1 MAKATLESIRA
12 QSDKLHN
19 RWLREFAGKPRHTR
33 NLAELEKLLEKAS
46 ALAKK
51 AKGIPGEKGDAL
63 EKVVVERFKLYRAE
77 RDAIA
82 EVQYDRP
89 EVGEIHALG
98 QRIERALAVWRRHYA
113 GRDRRTRDLVR
124 LDLVIAELASA
135 LPRMRALSEHPEVK
149 KDQLESLEGQLE
161 LLKDERSEIDKVR
174 RALEPSQ
181 HPVFLLAEAQSAL
194 DQYRVHFAKQPRT
207 TCSLVRLDRLIGMLE
222 AIVPRL
228 EALGEEQANN
238 VALLRE
244 QLEGWRIER
253 GQIVAA
259 QEQTAARDRTNHLGA
274 VANQLFQLYQR
285 EFAGKPR
292 ATRNLQLLSDLCDRL
307 AEIGDLM
314 AEHDRKTGEAIN
326 RKNLPVVDERV
337 RRYEA
342 EWFEIGKVKAEAAQ
356 QQPQP
361 APAAVQA
368 APHASSTTLGAP
380 QPLPKIGLGAPQ
392 PLPKI
397 GAGPVPLPGIS
408 IAPKKE
414 D

>member
-19 RWLREFAGKPRHTR
+19 RWLREFSGKPRHSR
-33 NLAELEKLLEKAS
+33 NLPDLEKLLEKAG

-63 EKVVVERFKLYRAE
+63 EKVVVERFKLYRTE

-89 EVGEIHALG
+89 EVAEIHALG
-98 QRIERALAVWRRHYA
+98 QRIERALAIWRRHYA
-113 GRDRRTRDLVR
+113 GRDRRSRDVPR
-124 LDLVIAELASA
+124 LELVIAELADA

-149 KDQLESLEGQLE
+149 KEQLESLEGQLE
-161 LLKDERSEIDKVR
+161 LLKDERAEIDKVR
-174 RALEPSQ
+174 RALDPSEQ
-181 HPVFLLAEAQSAL
+181 ALSLLAEAQSAL

-207 TCSLVRLDRLIGMLE
+207 TCSLVRLDRIIGMLE

-228 EALGEEQANN
+228 EALGEEQAKNTT
-238 VALLRE
+238 LLRE
-244 QLEGWRIER
+244 QREIWKTERANIVRALEG
-253 GQIVAA
+253 VSP
-259 QEQTAARDRTNHLGA
+259 RDRTNHLGA

-292 ATRNLQLLSDLCDRL
+292 VTRDLQLLSDLCDRL
-307 AEIGDLM
+307 AEVADLM
-314 AEHDRKTGEAIN
+314 AEHDRATGEAIN
-326 RKNLPVVDERV
+326 RKNLPVVEERV

-342 EWFEIGKVKAEAAQ
+342 EWFEIGKAQAEAAQ
-356 QQPQP
+356 KQAQP
-361 APAAVQA
+361 APAAPQP

-380 QPLPKIGLGAPQ
+380 QPLPNIALGAPQ

-397 GAGPVPLPGIS
+397 PAPLPGIT
-408 IAPKKE
+408 IAPKK
-414 D
+414 DD